1 MSSYEKSDL
10 YKVLYPAFRFGLDR
24 KFDRTVE
31 GIEYIPEGAAIFTP
45 NHTRM
50 VDSPLVAVAYT
61 EATGRPMRALAKKE
75 YFEGEGI
82 DGEGKYGRSVKWLMH
97 HSGMIPV
104 DRESRDIRSFQ
115 KLQAESLDRLAHG
128 DAIEI
133 HPEQTR
139 SEDGLLHKFK
149 SGAARIALEAMV
161 PLVPTG
167 IMYTDYSNGR
177 KTHVDIVFGKTI
189 MPTEYNKPPY
199 SLVPGVRPKAELLTQ
214 ELENRVADLTGME
227 QTGAFAQLRK
237 LRKLNRDTDSS
248 E

>member
-1 MSSYEKSDL
+1 MSSYENRDL

-50 VDSPLVAVAYT
+50 VDSPLVAASYT
-61 EATGRPMRALAKKE
+61 QETGRPMRFLAKKE
-75 YFEGEGI
+75 YFEG
-82 DGEGKYGRSVKWLMH
+82 DGLDGKGKLGRSVKWLME

-104 DRESRDIRSFQ
+104 DRESRNPRSFQ
-115 KLQAESLDRLAHG
+115 TLQADALDRLAHG
-128 DAIEI
+128 DAIAI
-133 HPEQTR
+133 HPEGTR
-139 SEDGLLHKFK
+139 SEGGRLSKFK
-149 SGAARIALEAMV
+149 SGAARIALEATV
-161 PLVPTG
+161 PLVPVG
-167 IMYTDYSNGR
+167 VMYTDYSNGR
-177 KTHVDIVFGKTI
+177 KTHVDITFGEPI
-189 MPTEYNKPPY
+189 MPIEYNKPPY

-237 LRKLNRDTDSS
+237 FRKLSREADSR